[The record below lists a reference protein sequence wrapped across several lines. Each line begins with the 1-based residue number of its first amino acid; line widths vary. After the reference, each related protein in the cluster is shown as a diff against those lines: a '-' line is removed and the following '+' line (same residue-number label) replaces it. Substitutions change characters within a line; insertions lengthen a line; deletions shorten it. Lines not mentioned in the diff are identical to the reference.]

1 MSVDFCAQ
9 KLQWMWQTYRNVAIA
24 LDTMVWIRNLIKTIY
39 STLYNKWLVCFLL
52 VNSNFASCRSERMQ
66 NWSRH
71 TGLNKNVYSYSTA
84 TLHIIH
90 TYITIC
96 YVLEIKNHLL
106 FVVDVVV
113 VIMLFNKRLQKS
125 IQASDGK
132 SNELQNQMDSEI
144 REWQRFLYEESFRCD
159 CVFATGNLIFYT

>member
-1 MSVDFCAQ
+1 M
-9 KLQWMWQTYRNVAIA
+9 
-24 LDTMVWIRNLIKTIY
+24 
-39 STLYNKWLVCFLL
+39 
-52 VNSNFASCRSERMQ
+52 
-66 NWSRH
+66 
-71 TGLNKNVYSYSTA
+71 
-84 TLHIIH
+84 
-90 TYITIC
+90 
-96 YVLEIKNHLL
+96 LEIKNHLL